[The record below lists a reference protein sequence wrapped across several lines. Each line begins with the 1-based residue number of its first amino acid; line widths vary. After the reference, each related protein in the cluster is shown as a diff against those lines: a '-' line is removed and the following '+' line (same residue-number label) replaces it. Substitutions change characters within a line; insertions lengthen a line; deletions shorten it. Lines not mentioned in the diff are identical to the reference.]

1 MRLRSGLAA
10 CAAALMGFGVASADA
25 ATPGWSV
32 YAPVTE
38 RPAGFVPR
46 ALAAEEFVDVDF
58 GREVAGHLIVR
69 FGDVVPGSIVAV
81 SFSETGGHLH
91 SGTSDYSRREP
102 VDRRMP
108 APARRGGTSPV
119 AS

>member
-46 ALAAEEFVDVDF
+46 ALAEHEFVDVDF

-69 FGDVVPGSIVAV
+69 FGDVVPGTIVAV
-81 SFSETGGHLH
+81 SYSETGSHLH
-91 SGTSDYSRREP
+91 SGSSDYSRREP

-108 APARRGGTSPV
+108 SPVRRGGTSPA